1 MIYESKDD
9 FFKQLATLEKFK
21 VLGVD
26 FGEKKSGLA
35 IYNSEIRMAM
45 PTEIFRDIEQNLES
59 LVMLIREKRIDAII
73 IGLPLKLDGSTTI
86 NTKAIVKFAEDLGA
100 KLDMPIIFS
109 DERCTTSLANTLLK
123 EANVKRKKR
132 NQIDDV
138 VAACILLENFFG
150 LMNSSAPNY

>member
-1 MIYESKDD
+1 
-9 FFKQLATLEKFK
+9 
-21 VLGVD
+21 
-26 FGEKKSGLA
+26 
-35 IYNSEIRMAM
+35 MAM

-100 KLDMPIIFS
+100 KLDIPIIFS